1 MTSENL
7 PKAVS
12 LKVSLAATALAV
24 LIGAGCSS
32 AAGPPSPAR
41 GAVAKMTFEECQ
53 ASATY
58 PGGGQYAVEFDNGI
72 CKVQKP

>member
-1 MTSENL
+1 MTSAKF
-7 PKAVS
+7 PKTVS
-12 LKVSLAATALAV
+12 LKASLVATALAM

-32 AAGPPSPAR
+32 AAGSPPPAG

-53 ASATY
+53 ASATS
-58 PGGGQYAVEFDNGI
+58 PAGGRYAVEFDNGV